1 VVALLIFAPLAY
13 AQDNDHQ
20 HDQREASPAS
30 NVDRSSEAEHVAP
43 EPPQQIMGDMPYR
56 SMVAVMQ
63 MDDTALVGRVMFDQ
77 LEWRN
82 TGEGDA
88 AVWDAKA
95 SYGGDYNKALLK
107 TEGEYQHD
115 AVDDARVELL
125 WDRVFSRWWSA
136 QVGMRED
143 LGEGPSR
150 SWVAFGVEGLAPYCF
165 DVEATAYVGDA
176 GRTAL
181 RFHVKYDL
189 LITQRL
195 ILRSELEANLYGK
208 SDPERQLGAGLSDAQ
223 FALRL
228 RYEIRR
234 EFAPYIGIAWRQ
246 KFAGTGDYAEAAGL
260 SVSDVQ
266 ALAGIR
272 VWF

>member
-1 VVALLIFAPLAY
+1 MVAMLMFAPLTF
-13 AQDNDHQ
+13 AQETDHQ
-20 HDQREASPAS
+20 HHQDAVSLPS
-30 NVDRSSEAEHVAP
+30 STDRSSEAEHVAP
-43 EPPQQIMGDMPYR
+43 EPPQQIMGDMSYR

-63 MDDTALVGRVMFDQ
+63 MDDTAFVGRVMFDQ

-82 TGEGDA
+82 TDEGDA

-115 AVDDARVELL
+115 AGNARVELL
-125 WDRVFSRWWSA
+125 WERILSRWWSS
-136 QVGMRED
+136 QLGLRED
-143 LGEGPSR
+143 FGEGPAR
-150 SWVAFGVEGLAPYCF
+150 SWIALGVEGLAPYWF
-165 DVEATAYVGDA
+165 DIDATAYVGDA

-189 LITQRL
+189 LMTQRL

-208 SDPERQLGAGLSDAQ
+208 ADPERQLGSGLSDAQ

-246 KFAGTGDYAEAAGL
+246 KFAGTGDYAQAAGL

-266 ALAGIR
+266 ALAGVR